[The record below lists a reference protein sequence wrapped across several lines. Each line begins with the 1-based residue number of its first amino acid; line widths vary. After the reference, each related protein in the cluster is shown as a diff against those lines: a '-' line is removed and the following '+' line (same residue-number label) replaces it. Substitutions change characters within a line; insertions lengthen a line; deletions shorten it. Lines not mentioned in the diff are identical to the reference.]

1 MLLIVKFILRRY
13 CTFYFTLR
21 NALVSN
27 RISLSVEVARW
38 IIVYS
43 EAVYCVIINEN
54 EFYFNFQLIIKISFY
69 TKIHC
74 TKCVSQSTE
83 RVGMVLHIWKKPF
96 QFFLFL
102 KLLNLLLLLIFSCL
116 IIKPAVVLLFIRC
129 IIHFIISVYLMYHII
144 LIDWINELKF
154 ENLIR
159 KSDEH

>member
-21 NALVSN
+21 NVLVSN

-54 EFYFNFQLIIKISFY
+54 EFYFNFQLIIKISLY

-74 TKCVSQSTE
+74 TKSVTIYRACWYGFAYMKETFPV
-83 RVGMVLHIWKKPF
+83 
-96 QFFLFL
+96 FLFL

-129 IIHFIISVYLMYHII
+129 IIHFIIPVYLMYHII

>member
-21 NALVSN
+21 NVLVSN

-74 TKCVSQSTE
+74 TKSVTIYRACWYGFAYIYKRNLSS
-83 RVGMVLHIWKKPF
+83 
-96 QFFLFL
+96 FLFR

>member
-1 MLLIVKFILRRY
+1 MQKGYWVNRINKVFLMYAEWNIANAERKIKSQLVQSVIVKFILRRY

-21 NALVSN
+21 NVLVSN

-96 QFFLFL
+96 FYF
-102 KLLNLLLLLIFSCL
+102 
-116 IIKPAVVLLFIRC
+116 
-129 IIHFIISVYLMYHII
+129 
-144 LIDWINELKF
+144 
-154 ENLIR
+154 
-159 KSDEH
+159 

>member
-21 NALVSN
+21 NVLVSN

-54 EFYFNFQLIIKISFY
+54 EFYFNFQLIIKISLY

-74 TKCVSQSTE
+74 TKSVTIYRACWYGFAYMKETFPVF
-83 RVGMVLHIWKKPF
+83 I
-96 QFFLFL
+96 FL